1 MREKLVVTVSATGR
15 TRCGEFARLVL
26 SILGEQFFGGMLK
39 HGDEFVA
46 DNFSFLLRIGHAS
59 ERGQETLGGV
69 DIFQT
74 HMKIFAEHALDN
86 FFFARAQETIVH
98 ENAGELI
105 PDRLVEQR
113 GRD

>member
-1 MREKLVVTVSATGR
+1 
-15 TRCGEFARLVL
+15 
-26 SILGEQFFGGMLK
+26 MLK
-39 HGDEFVA
+39 HRDEFVA

-74 HMKIFAEHALDN
+74 HMKIFAEHALNN

-98 ENAGELI
+98 ENAGELVADCFMEQCGC
-105 PDRLVEQR
+105 DRR
-113 GRD
+113 IDAAT